1 MVAADARIAKE
12 FYFSVLLDRA
22 NRSYL
27 SLASVEGGMEIEE
40 LAVERPEALARVE
53 VNPLEGI
60 TPEKALQIAQAG
72 GFDEELAPKVADVF
86 VKPYNVHKAEDHTP
100 VAGHPPLHTEAA
112 NGRHQ

>member
-40 LAVERPEALARVE
+40 IAVERPEALARVE

-60 TPEKALQIAQAG
+60 TPETAHQIAQAG
-72 GFDEELAPKVADVF
+72 GFDQERAPKVADVLYQL
-86 VKPYNVHKAEDHTP
+86 PNVHTGQDGTLRNGTHA
-100 VAGHPPLHTEAA
+100 HPPNKH
-112 NGRHQ
+112 